1 MKPQTSAYFRRL
13 AFLPLFAMLAA
24 CGSDAAAPE
33 PDPTV
38 TGSWSGTANQFTIQ
52 LTLNQQ
58 PDGTVVGGGTFVSE
72 VGSLALTVLSGT
84 HVFPSLSLTLG
95 ATGLLDTNLTGTV
108 TSSTTIA
115 ATLNGSGFINE
126 SINLTKQ

>member
-1 MKPQTSAYFRRL
+1 MKQQTSAHFRRL
-13 AFLPLFAMLAA
+13 VFLPLFAMLAA
-24 CGSDAAAPE
+24 CGSDATAPE

-38 TGSWSGTANQFTIQ
+38 TGSWSGTGNQFSLQ

-58 PDGTVVGGGTFVSE
+58 PDGTVSGSGSISSAVGT
-72 VGSLALTVLSGT
+72 LALTVLNGT
-84 HVFPSLSLTLG
+84 HAFPNLSLTLG

-108 TSSTTIA
+108 TSPTTIA
-115 ATLNGSGFINE
+115 ATLNGSGFSNE